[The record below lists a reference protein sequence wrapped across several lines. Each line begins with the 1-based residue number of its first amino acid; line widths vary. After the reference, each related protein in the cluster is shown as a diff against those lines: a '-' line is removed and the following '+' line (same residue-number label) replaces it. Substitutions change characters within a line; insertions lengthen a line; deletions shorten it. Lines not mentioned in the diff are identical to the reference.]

1 MMKIYVTLKSASR
14 KKDFL
19 TKKELVLVTK
29 PQSMRQLITEII
41 TVNVQQFNEKAVE
54 MPLTDFLTDSEI
66 VLQSTT
72 GKVGFGT
79 TYIDNKSDE
88 QAAIDTAIQAFDD
101 GLFKVFV
108 NEIEQEGLDRPLLI
122 EDGSAVVFI
131 RLTMLSGRMW

>member
-1 MMKIYVTLKSASR
+1 MKIYVTMKSASR

-29 PQSMRQLITEII
+29 PQTLRQLITEII
-41 TVNVQQFNEKAVE
+41 SVNVQEFNEKAVE
-54 MPLTDFLTDSEI
+54 MPLTEFLTDSEI
-66 VLQSTT
+66 VLQSKT
-72 GKVGFGT
+72 GKVGFAT
-79 TYIDNKSDE
+79 KYSDNKSEE

-122 EDGSAVVFI
+122 EDGTEVVFI

>member
-1 MMKIYVTLKSASR
+1 M
-14 KKDFL
+14 